1 MFDFLKRKN
10 KKKQEVSDVPVGFAH
25 SGVHP
30 NLKQTVDSGDLMIH
44 NSEIHPTITNEELN
58 IIPVT
63 NEKMKQVTV
72 SKDSELKRIDKTI
85 ENIEI
90 LPENQTKGD
99 IQNYYNRMV
108 ELKKPRLI
116 RDSGRISNNVD
127 DYAIPANYFPIESN
141 LVNFNLGEGFYNP
154 IGTDDTTLKEAN
166 ATIFGQ
172 DIKVFNGVQAN
183 DLGTF
188 ICLYIFQKGRKTIDE
203 LQKEL
208 TSYDPHLLT
217 ILVNKLKNDGFL
229 QLWTETGE
237 YYHEGELVETKEEEK
252 GLKTLEIIT
261 KKVWNESNQP
271 ILEDKIKEV
280 EEKVNE

>member
-10 KKKQEVSDVPVGFAH
+10 KKKDEEEDKPE
-25 SGVHP
+25 
-30 NLKQTVDSGDLMIH
+30 T
-44 NSEIHPTITNEELN
+44 TITDMQVFDHPE
-58 IIPVT
+58 T
-63 NEKMKQVTV
+63 NETNIAISAVTSVKLKEVTV

-229 QLWTETGE
+229 QIWEETGE
-237 YYHEGELVETKEEEK
+237 YYHDGELVETKEQEK

-280 EEKVNE
+280 EEKVNDNSS

>member
-1 MFDFLKRKN
+1 MFDFLRKN
-10 KKKQEVSDVPVGFAH
+10 KKKEEYHESEETKKFTNVVPGMSLA
-25 SGVHP
+25 
-30 NLKQTVDSGDLMIH
+30 
-44 NSEIHPTITNEELN
+44 TIPSKTS
-58 IIPVT
+58 
-63 NEKMKQVTV
+63 EKMTEVTV
-72 SKDSELKRIDKTI
+72 KKDSELKRIDKVI

-116 RDSGRISNNVD
+116 RDYGRPSNNVD
-127 DYAIPANYFPIESN
+127 DYAIPANYFPVESN
-141 LVNFNLGEGFYNP
+141 MVNFNLGEGFYNP
-154 IGTDDTTLKEAN
+154 IGTEDTTLKQAD

-172 DIKVFNGVQAN
+172 NIKVFNGVQAN

-188 ICLYIFQKGRKTIDE
+188 ICLYLFQKGRKTIDE

-208 TSYDPHLLT
+208 GSYDPHLLT

-229 QLWTETGE
+229 QIWEETGE

-252 GLKTLEIIT
+252 GLKTLELIT
-261 KKVWNESNQP
+261 KKEWNKQSA
-271 ILEDKIKEV
+271 LEDKIKEV